1 MEFAPIYVIPGLEK
15 LNLMKECT
23 IKHVKPECADYLDID
38 CVKKAHIYEIL
49 DNYGHHPFMNYYMK
63 EETTFFCRFFCENL
77 RRLKISLCS
86 NDGQEVLR
94 FERPLKCRGGWFS
107 QQMDVYHNER
117 FLGCVSE
124 KPICSQLFYGSHFTH
139 LELWNKNRQKIVNIS
154 GPCYAVSCGEIS
166 FMIENEAEVSLGEI
180 KKEWKGLR
188 LFKIEFPE
196 NADVESKALL
206 LAASL
211 LLDYMHFENSC
222 WQLMPKLFFF
232 ILVGFAIAGICLM

>member
-23 IKHVKPECADYLDID
+23 IKHVKPECADCEYIYFSTRGYYLKFNFFLLSDLDID

-107 QQMDVYHNER
+107 QV
-117 FLGCVSE
+117 
-124 KPICSQLFYGSHFTH
+124 I
-139 LELWNKNRQKIVNIS
+139 
-154 GPCYAVSCGEIS
+154 
-166 FMIENEAEVSLGEI
+166 
-180 KKEWKGLR
+180 
-188 LFKIEFPE
+188 
-196 NADVESKALL
+196 
-206 LAASL
+206 
-211 LLDYMHFENSC
+211 FEN
-222 WQLMPKLFFF
+222 
-232 ILVGFAIAGICLM
+232 ILNG